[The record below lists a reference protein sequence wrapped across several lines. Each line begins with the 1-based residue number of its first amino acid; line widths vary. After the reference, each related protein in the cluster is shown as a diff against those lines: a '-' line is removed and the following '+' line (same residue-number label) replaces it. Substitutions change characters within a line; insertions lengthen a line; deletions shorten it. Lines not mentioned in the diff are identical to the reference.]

1 MYNSFE
7 PGNVLMD
14 NGNGSVDVAVSY
26 NSMGNTVNAMPVSSF
41 VTETRAYAGQLNP
54 TSIALSGTLWN
65 NLH

>member
-1 MYNSFE
+1 
-7 PGNVLMD
+7 MD